1 MNYEKEPMFY
11 PKEFALIPHELLCPI
26 IEAVN
31 QTWRGLRA
39 GTVAVNGDSE
49 TRREL
54 TRLYFELW
62 GILWEIKHK
71 TERKNKN
78 PS

>member
-1 MNYEKEPMFY
+1 MNYEGEQMY
-11 PKEFALIPHELLCPI
+11 EPKEFVLIPRELLTPI
-26 IEAVN
+26 IEAAN
-31 QTWRGLRA
+31 QTWRGLRT

-71 TERKNKN
+71 TERKNAN